1 MCIRDRAK
9 EDARD
14 AKTALQEWA
23 QSLKYTPPQYTELS
37 RSGPDHKPMFKIEVS
52 LENGAKAVA
61 TSSSKRNAQQEAAR
75 ILLEKMLNE

>member
-1 MCIRDRAK
+1 MEI
-9 EDARD
+9 
-14 AKTALQEWA
+14 
-23 QSLKYTPPQYTELS
+23 S